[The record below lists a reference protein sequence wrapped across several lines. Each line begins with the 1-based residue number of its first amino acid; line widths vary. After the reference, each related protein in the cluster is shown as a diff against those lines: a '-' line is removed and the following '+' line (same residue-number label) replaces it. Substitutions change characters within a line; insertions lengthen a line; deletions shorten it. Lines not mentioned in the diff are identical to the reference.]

1 MGRSGL
7 KIGKKDKVLE
17 IGSGHNPMFRSDV
30 LIDKYPNDDSHRCGA
45 LRIYPHQQFIDAQ
58 GERLPFG
65 DKTFDY
71 VICNQVLEHAEDPA
85 QFISEI
91 TRVGRRGYIETP
103 GMPGELMFPKT
114 AHKWVIL
121 LIDGKLVFY
130 EKAKMPGNYRND
142 YGELFLNYLPYQSLP
157 YKVLKVSEPNLMIN
171 RIEWEGNVD
180 FLVNPEDEYYSSF
193 FTQKWNRKMTEKL
206 FPPRSSAAEIVHTIR
221 AGYYIVREKLASR
234 FQKHPE
240 PITLEEFRNK
250 QVNP

>member
-7 KIGKKDKVLE
+7 RIRKRDKVLE

-30 LIDKYPNDDSHRCGA
+30 LIDKFPDDDSHRCGA
-45 LRIYPHQQFIDAQ
+45 LRIYPHQRFVEAQ
-58 GERLPFG
+58 GEHLPFA
-65 DKTFDY
+65 DKAFDY

-103 GMPGELMFPKT
+103 SMPGELMFPKT

-121 LIDGKLVFY
+121 LVDGKLVFY
-130 EKAKMPGNYRND
+130 EKNKMPGNYRND

-171 RIEWEGNVD
+171 RIEWEDSVD
-180 FLVNPEDEYYSSF
+180 FLVNPGDEYYSSF
-193 FTQKWNRKMTEKL
+193 FTRKWNRAMTEKL
-206 FPPRSSAAEIVHTIR
+206 FPPRSTAAEIAHTIR
-221 AGYYIVREKLASR
+221 AGYYIVCEKISAKLR
-234 FQKHPE
+234 KHPA
-240 PITLEEFRNK
+240 PITLEAYRERQAGK
-250 QVNP
+250 